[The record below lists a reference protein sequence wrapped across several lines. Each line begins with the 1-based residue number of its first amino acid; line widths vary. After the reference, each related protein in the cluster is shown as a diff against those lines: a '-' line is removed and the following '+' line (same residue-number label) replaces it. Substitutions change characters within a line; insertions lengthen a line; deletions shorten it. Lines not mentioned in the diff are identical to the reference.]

1 MIGILSGTSSEGSFW
16 GISGLDVIP
25 REDSSCLAGSDWSS
39 CTGFG
44 VSVFAGGVIC
54 STVFC
59 GVVSG
64 PGVVFIPSTFKV
76 GCVKKA
82 GGFVSLANSW
92 NLDYSCSMPGL
103 VGFFLAEAFV
113 CFI

>member
-1 MIGILSGTSSEGSFW
+1 MIGILSGTSLEGSFW
-16 GISGLDVIP
+16 GISGLVVMP

-54 STVFC
+54 LTVFC
-59 GVVSG
+59 GGVSG
-64 PGVVFIPSTFKV
+64 PRMLFTFLALKV
-76 GCVKKA
+76 RSVEEV

-92 NLDYSCSMPGL
+92 ICDDSCSMPGL
-103 VGFFLAEAFV
+103 VSFLLAKAFV
-113 CFI
+113 FI